1 MRIPPQA
8 GSRLSMLCLCHGSQF
23 DAYPILAE
31 FCLLRCDVNPV
42 QTRSIFAENLALD
55 LQGQIDAILFFDVIG
70 NSNAINFSISH
81 LGDQMA

>member
-1 MRIPPQA
+1 
-8 GSRLSMLCLCHGSQF
+8 MLCLCHGSQF

-55 LQGQIDAILFFDVIG
+55 LQGQIDATY
-70 NSNAINFSISH
+70 
-81 LGDQMA
+81 MAGAGVTKVTSASAAV